1 MFLEE
6 DLIDRNSEEYI
17 LSHKSHFQSFIVFDA
32 LAPRVV
38 PTDILLQGDDVYDM
52 FQNVYDEISQQS
64 DLKNQVIQN
73 RLDKINQM
81 MDLLS
86 SYDEIIF
93 TKFFNKIWRRY
104 SYISNLG
111 EYFISLEQYLDI
123 YPDRQKELPGL
134 LGTRMDDIEDI
145 DIESDDSQDDTIPS
159 EDDEKED
166 EKGSSKSKEKEKEKE
181 KAKKENLK

>member
-6 DLIDRNSEEYI
+6 DLVDRNSEEYI
-17 LSHKSHFQSFIVFDA
+17 LSHKQHFQSFIVFDA
-32 LAPRVV
+32 LAPRVI
-38 PTDILLQGDDVYDM
+38 PSDILLQGDEVYEM
-52 FQNVYDEISQQS
+52 FQTVYDEISQES

-81 MDLLS
+81 MDLLT

-111 EYFISLEQYLDI
+111 EYFISLEQFLNI
-123 YPDRQKELPGL
+123 YPDRQKELPTL
-134 LGTRMDDIEDI
+134 LGTRMDDIEDL
-145 DIESDDSQDDTIPS
+145 DIESDDSQDDPLPS
-159 EDDEKED
+159 DEEEKED
-166 EKGSSKSKEKEKEKE
+166 EKGSSESKEKTEKEETKKE
-181 KAKKENLK
+181 KKLK